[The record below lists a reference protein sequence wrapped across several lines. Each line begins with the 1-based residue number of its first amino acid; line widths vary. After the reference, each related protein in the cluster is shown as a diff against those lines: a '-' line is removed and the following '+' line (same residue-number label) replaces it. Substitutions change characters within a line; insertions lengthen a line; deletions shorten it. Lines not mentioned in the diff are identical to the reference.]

1 MRKSENGGNMEK
13 RYILKSWVQNLLI
26 VVIGVSLMVLG
37 AECDNTAT
45 FIISKVVA
53 LVIMMLSTKLLNE
66 QGNILD

>member
-1 MRKSENGGNMEK
+1 MEK